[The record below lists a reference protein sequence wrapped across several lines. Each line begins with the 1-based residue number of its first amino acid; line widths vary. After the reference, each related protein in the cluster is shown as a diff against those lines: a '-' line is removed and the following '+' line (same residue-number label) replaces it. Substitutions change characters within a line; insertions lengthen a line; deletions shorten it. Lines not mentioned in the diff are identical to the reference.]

1 MYTTKR
7 TLLRF
12 RDEAL
17 TRAADLKKPLTA
29 TAMDERGRDMEP
41 TVKPLVMGTLHIGDH
56 GRMKTLRYS
65 SNAE

>member
-1 MYTTKR
+1 MHATKL

-29 TAMDERGRDMEP
+29 TAMDEGGPDMEGAVAP
-41 TVKPLVMGTLHIGDH
+41 T
-56 GRMKTLRYS
+56 
-65 SNAE
+65 AA